1 MPDPTT
7 PRDFEGLKALL
18 AERRGDLPRRLQQVA
33 AFAVEHPDEVAF
45 GTAASIASLAAVQPS
60 TLVRFAKALGYAG
73 FSDLQSVFRHRLREG
88 WPDYADRLRTLNDA
102 GTAGRDPLRLLF
114 GFAETA
120 AASLDRMRQTVSSTD
135 LEAAIDILA
144 QADSIYLLG
153 QRRAFPIAAYLAYA
167 MPKLNL
173 RCILVDNVGSL
184 GQEQLAN
191 AGPRDAMIAVSFT
204 PYTPFT
210 VEQAR
215 AAADRGTPVIVIT
228 DSVFSPLQPYARI
241 WFEVVESDY
250 GAFRSLSATLCLA
263 MTLAVAAGER
273 ITAAA
278 PARKPGRGAGDVPL
292 RQPRPT

>member
-18 AERRGDLPRRLQQVA
+18 AERRDDLPRRLQQVA

-45 GTAASIASLAAVQPS
+45 GTAASIAALADVQPS

-73 FSDLQSVFRHRLREG
+73 FSDLQSVFRHRMREG

-114 GFAETA
+114 GFSETA
-120 AASLDRMRQTVSSTD
+120 AASLDRMRQTVSATD

-144 QADSIYLLG
+144 AAESIYLLG

-167 MPKLNL
+167 MPKLSL
-173 RCILVDNVGSL
+173 RCVLVDNVGSL

-191 AGPRDAMIAVSFT
+191 AGARDAMIAVSFT

-215 AAADRGTPVIVIT
+215 IAAERGTPVIVIT

-241 WFEVVESDY
+241 WFEVVESDF

-273 ITAAA
+273 IAA
-278 PARKPGRGAGDVPL
+278 PAASRKPVRSAAPVL